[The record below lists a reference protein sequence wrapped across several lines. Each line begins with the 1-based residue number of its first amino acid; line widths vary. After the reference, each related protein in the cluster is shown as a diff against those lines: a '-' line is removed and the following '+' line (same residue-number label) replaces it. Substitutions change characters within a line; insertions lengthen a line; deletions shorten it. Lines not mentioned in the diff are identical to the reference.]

1 MHHAVEARRRAV
13 EMWFRR
19 RGLPMV
25 VLDRIGG
32 TALLPRATPAQV
44 FLLLLDPLLTWV
56 TERLEVIDVS
66 SADTPYVLGVLGLS
80 VATVVVPIVVAW
92 FVARAMRRRTD
103 QTRLIVA
110 CVVLLLS
117 VLVLP
122 LLQKAFGQLENVGEA
137 IAVDAAQALVLLFF
151 AYVGAGSIL
160 AWTLRVAVRQVGR
173 VGSLASRALP
183 LLMIFVMF
191 GFFATETWQI
201 AEKLES
207 GGRRFNLWL
216 VIGFFGLLASLFL
229 IALLRDEGRDV
240 LARHRAAGSKDYSD
254 VLRRTPLDGLVP
266 EDDDAVRNFPL
277 SRREKANLALVV
289 FLAQALQVVFFAFVV
304 FWFFVVFGLLAIDDS
319 VVEAWL
325 GHSPSTSGKL
335 FTLRVPGVS
344 DELIR
349 VSMLLAGFS
358 GMYFAASI
366 ATDSTYRKSFFDPLL
381 ADVAVSLAARDV
393 YLTLWNGAGTQPS
406 YPEKGPDAGER
417 DLEWQQTE

>member
-1 MHHAVEARRRAV
+1 MHQVVDARRRAV

-25 VLDRIGG
+25 VLDRVGG
-32 TALLPRATPAQV
+32 TALVPRATPAQV
-44 FLLLLDPLLTWV
+44 FVLLVDPLLTWV
-56 TERLEVIDVS
+56 AGAIERLDVDT
-66 SADTPYVLGVLGLS
+66 ANTPYVLGVLALAVG
-80 VATVVVPIVVAW
+80 AVVVPIVVAW
-92 FVARAMRRRTD
+92 FVARAMRRWSD
-103 QTRLIVA
+103 GTRLIVA
-110 CVVLLLS
+110 CGVLLLS
-117 VLVLP
+117 VVGLP
-122 LLQKAFGQLENVGEA
+122 LFQKAVGQLENVGRA
-137 IAVDAAQALVLLFF
+137 IAVDAGQAVVLLFF
-151 AYVGAGSIL
+151 AYAGAGSIL
-160 AWTLRVAVRQVGR
+160 AWTLRVAVFQVGR

-229 IALLRDEGRDV
+229 ISLLRDEGRDV
-240 LARHRAAGSKDYSD
+240 LAKHRAAGSKDYSA

-266 EDDDAVRNFPL
+266 QDDDAVRNFPL
-277 SRREKANLALVV
+277 GRPEKANLALVV
-289 FLAQALQVVFFAFVV
+289 FFAQALQVVVFAFVV

-325 GHSPSTSGKL
+325 GHPPSTSGKL

-349 VSMLLAGFS
+349 VAMLLAGFS

-393 YLTLWNGAGTQPS
+393 YLTLWNGTRSS

-417 DLEWQQTE
+417 DVEWQQTE